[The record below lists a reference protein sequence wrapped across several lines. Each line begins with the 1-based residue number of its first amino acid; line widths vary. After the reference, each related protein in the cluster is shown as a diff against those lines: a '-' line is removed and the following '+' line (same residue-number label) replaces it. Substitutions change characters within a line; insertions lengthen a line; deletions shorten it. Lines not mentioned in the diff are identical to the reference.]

1 MRTSALR
8 FCPHQLLAL
17 YILLGMA
24 ACGGGSADPTP
35 TPQALPPAI
44 TTQPGNVTVTAGSA
58 ATFTVSASGTAPISY
73 QWQQSVGSGGTWTNA
88 TGSASGPQRA
98 HGACHTCCCHRRKG
112 PRQVLQPQEGQ
123 RRDGRKARQRA
134 SLGWYQCQR
143 RGLPLAVGSHDPLA
157 ESDPVQGGPG
167 PAGRHPPRK
176 GLPGTDPA
184 LFPLGQWSSG
194 AYQWL
199 GHACSMPWAQG
210 RGTLQT

>member
-1 MRTSALR
+1 MMQIQLRMFKFRALPVTLAYSLAPRRR
-8 FCPHQLLAL
+8 FLPPG
-17 YILLGMA
+17 LGSGSLSENTNGV
-24 ACGGGSADPTP
+24 GGGGGGGGGRTGCIVCVACRGGGFNLH
-35 TPQALPPAI
+35 ACYRW
-44 TTQPGNVTVTAGSA
+44 A
-58 ATFTVSASGTAPISY
+58 ATAVACSG
-73 QWQQSVGSGGTWTNA
+73 A

-143 RGLPLAVGSHDPLA
+143 RGLPLAVGSHDP
-157 ESDPVQGGPG
+157 ESDPVQGGPAG

-184 LFPLGQWSSG
+184 LFPLGQRSSG

-199 GHACSMPWAQG
+199 GHACAMPWAQG

>member
-1 MRTSALR
+1 M
-8 FCPHQLLAL
+8 
-17 YILLGMA
+17 GA
-24 ACGGGSADPTP
+24 ASCA
-35 TPQALPPAI
+35 A
-44 TTQPGNVTVTAGSA
+44 SA
-58 ATFTVSASGTAPISY
+58 AGVGCPKKKVGPDPMGGDFVLVGYRCAVACSG
-73 QWQQSVGSGGTWTNA
+73 A

-143 RGLPLAVGSHDPLA
+143 RGLPLAVGSHDP
-157 ESDPVQGGPG
+157 ESDPVQGGPAG

-184 LFPLGQWSSG
+184 LFPLGQRSSG

-199 GHACSMPWAQG
+199 GHACAMPWAQG